1 MMELEARHDI
11 MRPQAVRGHRSS
23 PGAGSNAQSCPAVLC
38 VDDDPDLL
46 AILQLFLSAKGFE
59 VLAASNAEE
68 ALRLIEDRRPDLIIT
83 DFAMPGMSGLELCR
97 SLRTRAETTDIPI
110 ILCTGKDLWDVDHGL
125 FDRLV
130 LKPAGL
136 DGLAAMIR
144 GLLRELRA
152 TPAG

>member
-1 MMELEARHDI
+1 MEIEARHHV
-11 MRPQAVRGHRSS
+11 MRPQPVRGHR
-23 PGAGSNAQSCPAVLC
+23 GALGATSRAQSCPAILC

-59 VLAASNAEE
+59 VIAASNAAE
-68 ALRLIEDRRPDLIIT
+68 ALHLIEDRRPDLIIT

-97 SLRTRAETTDIPI
+97 SLRNRAETNDIPI
-110 ILCTGKDLWDVDHGL
+110 ILCTGKDLWDVDGTL

-144 GLLRELRA
+144 TLLTELRA
-152 TPAG
+152 TAAR

>member
-1 MMELEARHDI
+1 MELEARHNI
-11 MRPQAVRGHRSS
+11 MRPQAVGGHRSS
-23 PGAGSNAQSCPAVLC
+23 LGAHSNARSCPAILC

-59 VLAASNAEE
+59 ILAASTAEE
-68 ALRLIEDRRPDLIIT
+68 ALQLVEDRRPDLIIT
-83 DFAMPGMSGLELCR
+83 DFAMPGMSGLDLCR

-110 ILCTGKDLWDVDHGL
+110 ILCTGKDLWDVDRGL

-144 GLLRELRA
+144 GLLTELRV
-152 TPAG
+152 TPPR